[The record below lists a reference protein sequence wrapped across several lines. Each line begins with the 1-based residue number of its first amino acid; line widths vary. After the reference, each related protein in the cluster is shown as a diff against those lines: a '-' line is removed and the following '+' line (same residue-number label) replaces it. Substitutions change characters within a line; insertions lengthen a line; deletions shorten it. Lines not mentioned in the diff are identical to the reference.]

1 MLQYFTGTVPEEVVT
16 RLGVSVRMPP
26 FPPFVCVQVRAGVS
40 NWDSYHMGDAQED
53 QEEEVLLQSA
63 VAHLKAVKDAAQE
76 KLEGAQTGSE
86 GKGDSKAD
94 AGSAAGKGSTGT
106 TEEEDEQQEQQE
118 EQQSAKKADSKQQEE
133 FSKQV
138 MQDPAVQ
145 AAVTAVE
152 KVKAKRKTR
161 QFPLLVSAYLATAA
175 VSCLQQTGAANRCL
189 TAVL

>member
-1 MLQYFTGTVPEEVVT
+1 M
-16 RLGVSVRMPP
+16 
-26 FPPFVCVQVRAGVS
+26 QVRAGVS
-40 NWDSYHMGDAQED
+40 NWDAYHMGDVQKD
-53 QEEEVLLQSA
+53 QEEEALLQSA

-76 KLEGAQTGSE
+76 KLRGAQAGSE

-106 TEEEDEQQEQQE
+106 TEEEDEQQEQGK
-118 EQQSAKKADSKQQEE
+118 QQSAKKADSKQQGEY
-133 FSKQV
+133 SKQV

-145 AAVTAVE
+145 AAVAAVE
-152 KVKAKRKTR
+152 KVKAQRKTR